1 MTYPLIGLAGCTALI
16 GLICLIA
23 GPFWG
28 TSEWFAHHL
37 HATLGFELLKGAEH
51 GFDWLTAVV
60 GTIAALSGVGLSYW
74 MYAEPSPI
82 PGQLSGRLKPLY
94 VASLNKFHVD
104 ELYEWLIAKPTR
116 GMAILCEFLDVYVVE
131 RLVVGVA
138 KLPAIFGRGV
148 SGAVPERPDP
158 VLRGGLRAQPGGLV
172 VDFPVSL
179 ILDARRQSRR
189 GLMDG
194 DTPSDHGFASRGSE
208 PRAGCDTAA
217 RRPHSE
223 VDRDF
228 DHAGDSGIEPG
239 PARRIRFHD
248 GGTSVRVSDRATGT
262 TA

>member
-1 MTYPLIGLAGCTALI
+1 MMPLMHGHGSHVGHESPAIMTYPLIGLAGCTALI

-37 HATLGFELLKGAEH
+37 HATFGFKLLKSAEH

-94 VASLNKFHVD
+94 LASLNKFHVD
-104 ELYEWLIAKPTR
+104 ELYERLIAKPTR

-138 KLPAIFGRGV
+138 KLPAFFGRGV
-148 SGAVPERPDP
+148 LAPYQNGLIQFYAAVSALSLA
-158 VLRGGLRAQPGGLV
+158 VLL
-172 VDFPVSL
+172 L
-179 ILDARRQSRR
+179 IFMFL
-189 GLMDG
+189 
-194 DTPSDHGFASRGSE
+194 
-208 PRAGCDTAA
+208 
-217 RRPHSE
+217 
-223 VDRDF
+223 
-228 DHAGDSGIEPG
+228 
-239 PARRIRFHD
+239 
-248 GGTSVRVSDRATGT
+248 
-262 TA
+262 